1 MINQT
6 SLNVAQLGTCQIPSP
21 LKRKGKTRFVADSA
35 RVVYDTEVDLENLG
49 DHGLLLERAGAREQ
63 IFFDPAN
70 TTVAIVTCG
79 GLSPGLNNVIRSV
92 FLELRHNYGVNRVL
106 GIRNGYLGLN
116 PESGLEPIELTPA
129 LVEAINDLGG
139 TILGTSRGPQ
149 DPAVMADFLESH
161 DIDILFTVGGDGTQR
176 GADILS
182 RELLRRGHRK
192 AIVGIAKTIDNDIAF
207 VEMSFGYATALEEA
221 AEVVRRAHVEAR
233 AVLNGIGLVKVMG
246 RDAGFVA
253 AGAAVVSQ
261 EANFV
266 LVPEVAF
273 PLEGEHGFLATL
285 ERRVRDRGHAVIVVS
300 EGAGQ
305 QLVGRDQSTRDRSG
319 NVKYADIGTFL
330 GDRIKQHFA
339 DRNVPMYLRYI
350 DPSYAIRSVPANAWD
365 RYLSDR
371 MARNA
376 VHAAMAGKT
385 DLVIGAWANRITHVP
400 IGAVVSQKKRM
411 SLNSDLWNAV
421 LATTGQPRWGDAQ

>member
-1 MINQT
+1 MIEQE
-6 SLNVAQLGTCQIPSP
+6 QLVVTTLGECTIDSP
-21 LKRKGKTRFVADSA
+21 LKQKGKSRFITDSA
-35 RVVYDTEVDLENLG
+35 RIVYETEIDVERNDG
-49 DHGLLLERAGAREQ
+49 PGLLLERGGARER
-63 IFFDPAN
+63 IYFDPAH

-79 GLSPGLNNVIRSV
+79 GLSPGLNNVIRSIY
-92 FLELRHNYGVNRVL
+92 LELRHNYGVERVL
-106 GIRNGYLGLN
+106 GIRNGYMGLN
-116 PESGLEPIELTPA
+116 PESGYEPIELTPH

-149 DPAVMADFLESH
+149 DPAVMADFLVSH
-161 DIDILFTVGGDGTQR
+161 DIDVLFTVGGDGTQR
-176 GADILS
+176 GADALSNELS
-182 RELLRRGHRK
+182 RRALPK
-192 AIVGIAKTIDNDIAF
+192 AIVGVPKTIDNDIAF
-207 VEMSFGYATALEEA
+207 VEMTFGFATAIEQG

-233 AVLNGIGLVKVMG
+233 AVPNGIGLVKVMG

-253 AGAAVVSQ
+253 AGAAVAAQ

-273 PLEGEHGFLATL
+273 PLEGEEGFLAAL
-285 ERRVRDRGHAVIVVS
+285 EHRVRNRGHAVIVVS

-305 QLVGRDQSTRDRSG
+305 HHIPHNDRVRDQSG
-319 NVKYADIGTFL
+319 NVKYADIGGFL

-339 DRNVPMYLRYI
+339 DIGLPMYLRYI

-385 DLVIGAWANRITHVP
+385 DLVIGVWANRITHVP
-400 IGAVVSQKKRM
+400 IDVVVSQRKQM
-411 SLNSDLWNAV
+411 SLNDDLWNAV
-421 LATTGQPRWGDAQ
+421 LATTGQPRWGDTS

>member
-6 SLNVAQLGTCQIPSP
+6 NLNVAQLGTCQIPSP

-63 IFFDPAN
+63 IFFDPAD

-79 GLSPGLNNVIRSV
+79 GLSPGLNNVIRSI
-92 FLELRHNYGVNRVL
+92 FLELRHNYGVKRVL
-106 GIRNGYLGLN
+106 GIRNAYLGLN

-129 LVEAINDLGG
+129 RVDAINDLGG

-182 RELLRRGHRK
+182 QELLRRGHRK

-207 VEMSFGYATALEEA
+207 VEMSFGFATALEQG

-273 PLEGEHGFLATL
+273 PLEGEHGFLAAL
-285 ERRVRDRGHAVIVVS
+285 ERRVRERGHAVIVVS

-400 IGAVVSQKKRM
+400 IGAVVSQTKRM

>member
-6 SLNVAQLGTCQIPSP
+6 NLNVAQLGTCQIPSP

-116 PESGLEPIELTPA
+116 PESGLEPFELTPA

-182 RELLRRGHRK
+182 QELLRRGHRK

-207 VEMSFGYATALEEA
+207 VEMSFGFATALEQG

-273 PLEGEHGFLATL
+273 PLEGEHGFLAAL
-285 ERRVRDRGHAVIVVS
+285 ERRVRERGHAVIVVS

-305 QLVGRDQSTRDRSG
+305 HIAKRDESVRDRSG
-319 NVKYADIGTFL
+319 NIKYGDIGALL

-400 IGAVVSQKKRM
+400 IGAVVSQTKRM